1 MSKLEEKAFCLRD
14 KLNEQGLD
22 HYGNKKWNQLIAA
35 MDNVE
40 DAAVG
45 LDSLLEHGVG
55 SSTGEKYLRLF
66 GVLQL
71 TYSQQDSFLFI
82 HKVVTGEKEF
92 STDTLY
98 SWSYLRDLR
107 NRVFGHPAG
116 NGGAVSRITI
126 QSDSFTVAAWD
137 ESKGKLSFEEVDFQH
152 HLSAY
157 YAEIGTQV
165 DALVS
170 RYPI

>member
-1 MSKLEEKAFCLRD
+1 MSELEEKAFRLRD
-14 KLNEQGLD
+14 KLNEQGFD

-35 MDNVE
+35 MDNIE

-45 LDSLLEHGVG
+45 LDDLLEHGVG
-55 SSTGEKYLRLF
+55 SGAGENYLRLF

-71 TYSQQDSFLFI
+71 VYSQQDSFIFI
-82 HKVVTGEKEF
+82 YKMVTSDKDFPIEA
-92 STDTLY
+92 LH

-116 NGGAVSRITI
+116 NGGAVSRVTI
-126 QSDSFTVAAWD
+126 RSDSFTVATWD
-137 ESKGKLSFEEVDFQH
+137 ESKGILGFEKVDFQH

-157 YAEIGTQV
+157 YAEIGAQV
-165 DALVS
+165 DALVL